1 MIVKNIKWPT
11 NARIKVLFDTVSW
24 LEILNSYPCLDEKS
38 AIIEI
43 LDNRYKCRPL
53 DFEVEKDNDFIG
65 SFIDYKIKDLNA
77 LMEKRQ
83 FLTQSYGCMIDGF
96 TINTYLKLE
105 KGVLLKQII
114 KSPSFYYEDERV
126 SYEIIFLT
134 NNLSNTI
141 CLGGLNNYLH
151 FENKVEEIS
160 YDTALRIVD
169 SFCKNTMR
177 INYFG

>member
-1 MIVKNIKWPT
+1 MIIKNIKWPS
-11 NARIKVLFDTVSW
+11 NAKIKVLFDIVSG

-43 LDNRYKCRPL
+43 LVDRYKCRPL
-53 DFEVEKDNDFIG
+53 NFEIEKTNDFIG
-65 SFIDYKIKDLNA
+65 SFIDCNLEDLDI
-77 LMEKRQ
+77 LLKKGK

-134 NNLSNTI
+134 NNLSNSI

-151 FENKVEEIS
+151 FENKIEEIS

-169 SFCKNTMR
+169 SFHKNTKR

>member
-1 MIVKNIKWPT
+1 MIIKNIKWPT
-11 NARIKVLFDTVSW
+11 NARIKVLFDTVSR
-24 LEILNSYPCLDEKS
+24 LEILNFYPCLDEKS

-43 LDNRYKCRPL
+43 LDNRYKGRPL
-53 DFEVEKDNDFIG
+53 DFEVEKDNNFIG

-77 LMEKRQ
+77 LMEKGQ

-151 FENKVEEIS
+151 FENKVKEIS
-160 YDTALRIVD
+160 YDTATRIVD
-169 SFCKNTMR
+169 SFYKNTMR